1 MKDVVPNYF
10 VQSKYE
16 SFTRQLNGWGFKRL
30 HQSGNDF
37 NCYYHEC
44 FLRRLSHLVPL
55 MNRVPGNLGKLLPHV
70 EGEPNFYEVSF
81 LLFLVC
87 SLLWGSFSF
96 VSYVDTVTVTHVTF
110 ISRLHEHRLLSNS
123 HYMVQ
128 WPLLR

>member
-81 LLFLVC
+81 LLLFWFVVC
-87 SLLWGSFSF
+87 CGGLSLL
-96 VSYVDTVTVTHVTF
+96 
-110 ISRLHEHRLLSNS
+110 LHMLILL
-123 HYMVQ
+123 
-128 WPLLR
+128 L